1 MNNLTIL
8 IIDDEEAQLVSLKSF
23 LKRRDYE
30 IFTASNGPDGFE
42 IVQKNTVDL
51 VLTDFR
57 MPEWD
62 GLTVLGKIKELNPEI
77 DVVVMTAYGNVENAV
92 KIMKSGAYDYL
103 SKPVDLDE
111 LENLILRIKEKRL
124 LIAEN
129 KLLKEQLEKKFK
141 FDSII
146 TQSGEMEE
154 VLNKAA
160 RVATSKATVLIRG
173 ESGTGKELIARAIH
187 FASPRKDNPFVV
199 VNVAAL
205 SENLM
210 ESELFGHE
218 KGAFTGASQQ
228 RIGRFEQAN
237 GGTLFIDEVGDIPL
251 SMQVKLLRAIQF
263 GQIERLGSSK
273 TIKVDARI
281 VAATHR
287 DLEGMIS
294 TNGFREDL
302 YFRLNVVAIPI
313 PPLKNRKVDIPAMA
327 DFFIKKFAEENQKQI
342 KGITREALDYLMKY
356 EFPGNVRELENMIE
370 SAVVLAR
377 GDFLTQRDLPP
388 QLKKVSERAIL
399 DPYNIDDGYEKKMH
413 AYEKEMISEA
423 LSQTNGNQSAAA
435 RLIGITER
443 HLRSRLEKLGM
454 KKRV

>member
-1 MNNLTIL
+1 MMNNLSIL

-23 LKRRDYE
+23 LKRRNYE
-30 IFTASNGPDGFE
+30 IITAQNGPEGLE
-42 IVQKNTVDL
+42 IAQKNTIDL

-62 GLTVLGKIKELNPEI
+62 GLTVLGKIKELNPGI
-77 DVVVMTAYGNVENAV
+77 DVVVLTAYGNVEDAV
-92 KIMKSGAYDYL
+92 KIMKAGAYDYL

-111 LENLILRIKEKRL
+111 LENMILRIQEKRQ
-124 LIAEN
+124 LIFEN
-129 KLLKEQLEKKFK
+129 RLLKEQLEEKCK
-141 FDSII
+141 FDSIV
-146 TQSGEMEE
+146 TQSGEMED
-154 VLNKAA
+154 VLNKAG
-160 RVATSKATVLIRG
+160 RVAASKATVLIRG

-187 FASPRKDNPFVV
+187 IASPRKDKPFVI

-218 KGAFTGASQQ
+218 KGAFTGATQQ

-263 GQIERLGSSK
+263 GQIERLGSNK

-281 VAATHR
+281 IAATHQ
-287 DLEGMIS
+287 DLEQMIS
-294 TNGFREDL
+294 TSEFREDL
-302 YFRLNVVAIPI
+302 YFRLNVVAIQI
-313 PPLKNRKVDIPAMA
+313 PPLKNRKVDIPAMT
-327 DFFIKKFAEENQKQI
+327 DYFIKKYAEENQKQI
-342 KGITREALDYLMKY
+342 KGITREALNYLMKY
-356 EFPGNVRELENMIE
+356 EFPGNVRELQNMIE

-377 GDFLTQRDLPP
+377 GDYITQRDLPP

-399 DPYNIDDGYEKKMH
+399 DPTNIEDGYENKMH
-413 AYEKEMISEA
+413 AFEKEMISEA
-423 LSQTNGNQSAAA
+423 LSLSNGNQSAAA

-454 KKRV
+454 KK